1 MIVIGAGPAG
11 AAAAV
16 AASECGLS
24 VLVLDEAQAAG
35 GRVYRAPDSWLESSG
50 ATRSMPAEGVKLRAA
65 LATCGAELAFDHCV
79 WHAGRLL
86 DGAGDPPRFEVSAI
100 ADQRS
105 IRAHSRALI
114 IASGTIER
122 FYPRPGW
129 TLPGVIGLGAATI
142 MVKANGVLPG
152 KRVVVVGPGPL
163 ALWTAKLILDAGG
176 SVAAIC
182 DPNPRRA
189 WTRLLPAIARHAG
202 PLARGGAWLAQLA
215 LAGVP
220 ILHGWD
226 VRAVQGERQV
236 ERVTIGRVDEGWR
249 PVRGSE
255 EKTIETDALCIG
267 YGLAPATDLYQL
279 LGAALRYEPIRGGWA
294 PVLDRAQ
301 RCAVP
306 GLYGAGD
313 SAGVLGGAAAPP
325 TGRIAALSAARDL
338 GRLDDASYRHRIG
351 IAQRTL
357 AGVASFGSAMARLAE
372 PRCAAAAWVPD
383 STIVCRCEDVR
394 AGELRGAIAAGAQ
407 EINALKAATR
417 CGMGPCGGRVC
428 GEAAG
433 ALLECAG
440 FARERSGQLTARAP
454 LRPVPLSALT
464 GSFDY
469 SDIPFPRAADT

>member
-1 MIVIGAGPAG
+1 
-11 AAAAV
+11 
-16 AASECGLS
+16 
-24 VLVLDEAQAAG
+24 VLVLDEARAAG
-35 GRVYRAPDSWLESSG
+35 GRVHRAPDSWLEPSG
-50 ATRSMPAEGVKLRAA
+50 EARPAATEGAKLRAA
-65 LATCGAELAFDHCV
+65 LASCGADLRFDHTV
-79 WHAGRLL
+79 WHVGKLPAGA
-86 DGAGDPPRFEVSAI
+86 DDPPRFEVSAI
-100 ADQRS
+100 ADERS
-105 IRAHSRALI
+105 IQAHSRALI
-114 IASGTIER
+114 IATGTIER

-129 TLPGVIGLGAATI
+129 TSPGVIGVGAASV
-142 MVKANGVLPG
+142 MLKANGVLPG

-176 SVAAIC
+176 SVAAVC
-182 DPNPRRA
+182 DPNPRSA
-189 WTRLLPAIARHAG
+189 WTRSLPTLTRHAG
-202 PLARGGAWLAQLA
+202 SLARGGAWLAQLA

-226 VRAVQGERQV
+226 VRAVHGERQV
-236 ERVTIGRVDEGWR
+236 ERVTLGRVDGEWR
-249 PVRGSE
+249 PVHGSE
-255 EKTIETDALCIG
+255 EKTIEADALCIG

-279 LGAALRYEPIRGGWA
+279 LGAALRYEPLRGGWV

-301 RCAVP
+301 RCTTT

-313 SAGVLGGAAAPP
+313 SAGVLGAAAAPA

-338 GRLDDASYRHRIG
+338 GRLDDASYRRRLG

-357 AGVASFGSAMARLAE
+357 AGVASFGAAMARLAE

-394 AGELRGAIAAGAQ
+394 AGELRAAIAAGAQ

-440 FARERSGQLTARAP
+440 FPRARSGQLTARAP

-464 GSFDY
+464 GRFDY